1 MPNISI
7 KQRLNNFR
15 TFQDISYW
23 FRKLGVCI
31 YSGYASRETIQG
43 FGKDFHQFDCLYDYR
58 HKGSYIP
65 RKSMQLPATISE
77 YIVKNAYAELPDLVF
92 KANNTVNEDGEE
104 QNDDARN
111 EVLSKELDKIQEIFK
126 ENNFVELEKDLFET
140 QLPIGDR
147 VIKPYV
153 DKGEIKINYITGDR
167 FYETRVEN
175 YEIISGIF
183 LTTKKIEEKHKTFF
197 FTRVE
202 WHYKLDEL
210 LTRQEIEDGV
220 ERPGRGI
227 KIEVYKTQ
235 DINNLFK
242 SYCRNWQ
249 DDLFNI
255 FGELREEQHEEYPD
269 LDVPTFVFSKNPI
282 KNKKDIQSAR
292 GLGIFMMQLS
302 MIQSV
307 DEAVNSKSTDN
318 VYGSMKIKVP
328 DSASEKV
335 MDTEG
340 REFNHYNPTDPEIF
354 VYESSMGES
363 PEAIAPTLR
372 TEQHVLSMN
381 TDIDIVT
388 VGVGVTA
395 GTLRFDGKSVVT
407 ATQFVS
413 EKSETGRTVMMHEN
427 NNTDIYKRTL
437 MLIKF
442 YAKEF
447 KIFNFTFEE
456 NEIDLIWHDNVKIDD
471 ESKREEQR
479 LLVSGSYKSRQQ
491 YLVEQE
497 GMDPEDAK
505 KSVMGAV
512 KEQAE
517 IETTL
522 NDIRFGNNDDFN
534 KSNPD
539 GTNDNNEE
547 EENEE
552 EGNE

>member
-1 MPNISI
+1 
-7 KQRLNNFR
+7 
-15 TFQDISYW
+15 
-23 FRKLGVCI
+23 
-31 YSGYASRETIQG
+31 
-43 FGKDFHQFDCLYDYR
+43 
-58 HKGSYIP
+58 
-65 RKSMQLPATISE
+65 MQLPATISE
-77 YIVKNAYAELPDLVF
+77 YIVKNAYAELPDLTF
-92 KANNTVNEDGEE
+92 KANKTVNEDGEE
-104 QNDDARN
+104 QNDDARS
-111 EVLSKELDKIQEIFK
+111 EVLSKELDMIQEILK
-126 ENNFVELEKDLFET
+126 ANNFTELEKDLFET

-153 DKGEIKINYITGDR
+153 DKGKIKINYITGDR

-183 LTTKKIEEKHKTFF
+183 LTTKKFEEGNKTFF

-202 WHYKLDEL
+202 WHYRLDET
-210 LTRQEIEDGV
+210 LTREEIANGIEKT
-220 ERPGRGI
+220 GRGI
-227 KIEVYKTQ
+227 KVEVYKTQ
-235 DINNLFK
+235 NVNNLFK
-242 SYCRNWQ
+242 SYCKSWQ
-249 DDLFNI
+249 DDLFNV
-255 FGELREEQHEEYPD
+255 FGELREEQHEEYPN
-269 LDVPTFVFSKNPI
+269 LEVPTFVFSKNPI

-307 DEAVNSKSTDN
+307 DEAINSKSTDN

-335 MDTEG
+335 MDSDG

-354 VYESSMGES
+354 VYESTMGES

-395 GTLRFDGKSVVT
+395 GTLRFDGKSIVT

-427 NNTDIYKRTL
+427 NNTDIYKRVL

-447 KIFNFTFEE
+447 NIFNFTFEE
-456 NEIDLIWHDNVKIDD
+456 NEIDLIWHDNVRIDD

-479 LLVSGSYKSRQQ
+479 TLVREGYKSRQQ
-491 YLVEQE
+491 YLEEQE
-497 GMDPEDAK
+497 GMEAEDAK
-505 KSVMGAV
+505 ESVMAAV
-512 KEQAE
+512 REQAE
-517 IETTL
+517 IENTL
-522 NDIRFGNNDDFN
+522 NEVRFGDNEDLDE
-534 KSNPD
+534 SDPD
-539 GTNDNNEE
+539 GTNNDNEE
-547 EENEE
+547 DDNTEEDNE
-552 EGNE
+552 